1 MEKDMSDIV
10 FGEIDWNTGDDSGSG
25 QSKTEFMRLE
35 QGENTVRIMANP
47 VQFYIHWVETPEGKM
62 RKVNSPISSPD
73 LVRRLEDAD
82 FKRRPR
88 WMVKVL
94 DRSDDT
100 FKLLEIGTQIY
111 SGVKALFNHKKWG
124 KVTAY
129 DLTIERGPK
138 GAQPLYRVTPDPKEP
153 LDARF
158 QESFVKFNDNLNL
171 DRLISPGEPEEICK
185 ILGWSDE
192 SGATVTEV
200 TADQGE
206 GFFDFKS

>member
-1 MEKDMSDIV
+1 MSKDIV
-10 FGEIDWNTGDDSGSG
+10 FGEIDWNSGDDSGAG
-25 QSKTEFMRLE
+25 GAKTEFMRLE

-62 RKVNSPISSPD
+62 RKVNSPISSPE
-73 LVRRLEDAD
+73 LVRRLEESD

-94 DRSDDT
+94 DRKDDS

-111 SGVKALFNHKKWG
+111 SGVKALFNHRKWG

-129 DLTIERGPK
+129 DITIERGPK

-153 LDARF
+153 LDVKF
-158 QESFVKFNDNLNL
+158 QEAFVQFNDNLNL
-171 DRLISPGEPEEICK
+171 DRLIQPADPADVYEM
-185 ILGWSDE
+185 LGWENETGDTASSTEDE
-192 SGATVTEV
+192 E
-200 TADQGE
+200 E
-206 GFFDFKS
+206 GFFAFKS